1 MSRQSIGEALAVRL
15 YAAETAIDQALT
27 ETAFLA
33 AALPSARAEAYLSAV
48 TGQRVFDG
56 AAASISAL
64 AEARSHLIQTH
75 TALAALARK
84 LGLDTLAIGPLDK
97 PGDQPPI
104 GGGPGTDG
112 DTGGTPLARSEVNK
126 SLTNKDNKVL
136 PNTVAPC

>member
-1 MSRQSIGEALAVRL
+1 MSRHAIGEALAARL
-15 YAAETAIDQALT
+15 YAAEAAIDQALS

-64 AEARSHLIQTH
+64 AEARSHLVQTH

-84 LGLDTLAIGPLDK
+84 LGLDTLAVGPLDK
-97 PGDQPPI
+97 PGDQPPV
-104 GGGPGTDG
+104 GGGGGINPG
-112 DTGGTPLARSEVNK
+112 LELEVNK
-126 SLTNKDNKVL
+126 ALTNKENKIL
-136 PNTVAPC
+136 PSTTVPC

>member
-1 MSRQSIGEALAVRL
+1 MSRHAIGEALAARL
-15 YAAETAIDQALT
+15 YAAESAIDHALA
-27 ETAFLA
+27 ETAFLT

-64 AEARSHLIQTH
+64 AEARAHLVQTH

-84 LGLDTLAIGPLDK
+84 LGLDTLAVGPLDK

-104 GGGPGTDG
+104 GGVGIAFDPR
-112 DTGGTPLARSEVNK
+112 PEVNK
-126 SLTNKDNKVL
+126 VLTNKENKTL
-136 PNTVAPC
+136 PSTTVPC